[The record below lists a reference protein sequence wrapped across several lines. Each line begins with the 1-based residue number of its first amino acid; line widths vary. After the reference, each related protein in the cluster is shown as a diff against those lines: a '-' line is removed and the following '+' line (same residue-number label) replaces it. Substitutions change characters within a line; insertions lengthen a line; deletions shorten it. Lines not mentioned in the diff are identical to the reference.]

1 MALSDSQKEEQGLNV
16 FTDEKLIA
24 QNPALSV
31 FSRNYKGEK
40 SHETMAKALK
50 ECDLQVW

>member
-1 MALSDSQKEEQGLNV
+1 LALSDSQKEEQGLNV

-31 FSRNYKGEK
+31 FSKNYTGVKN
-40 SHETMAKALK
+40 HETMAKALK